1 MPWMMR
7 KWTGRNVDGLAGR
20 IHGVK
25 NMSEN
30 KEIKEIEEIEEIEER
45 KSSEESR
52 ENTGDK
58 CPPP

>member
-7 KWTGRNVDGLAGR
+7 KWTVQNVDGLADR

-30 KEIKEIEEIEEIEER
+30 KEIKEIEESEER
-45 KSSEESR
+45 KSSEES
-52 ENTGDK
+52 EEF
-58 CPPP
+58 